1 MRYKFNATAEQA
13 PERDNTSSER
23 RHVPNKHST
32 WEWVWECADEA
43 RLWQSWQRQRR
54 VGERSTNRPPKL
66 CTSGLTSAAA
76 PSTYGVDYIEGMG
89 KQGVY
94 GVGIFTLPVTVAL
107 LLGQVEGFESLF
119 LKF

>member
-1 MRYKFNATAEQA
+1 MAKTKEGWGA
-13 PERDNTSSER
+13 
-23 RHVPNKHST
+23 KH
-32 WEWVWECADEA
+32 
-43 RLWQSWQRQRR
+43 QS
-54 VGERSTNRPPKL
+54 RPPKL

-107 LLGQVEGFESLF
+107 LLRLTAGAVHAGTPVTPGAP
-119 LKF
+119 

>member
-1 MRYKFNATAEQA
+1 MGRGATAA
-13 PERDNTSSER
+13 IMSKDKRG
-23 RHVPNKHST
+23 
-32 WEWVWECADEA
+32 
-43 RLWQSWQRQRR
+43 